1 MSSTNRTRWRTQR
14 NFSKLSLSNGSV
26 LLGSNMPD
34 WVLGLFC
41 FWNHPDPW
49 STVMIP
55 VFCVCLWRLLYIC
68 DIIPDPY
75 IHFFFIAYPIQGRSP
90 AYCRDNAQRQRT
102 IYAPIRSYNLFRIIS
117 YTNKTVVDCGGSH
130 ASSGRLYTPKCPSEL
145 VDSNPDPSC
154 CEIIMLTT
162 ALLCNHQPR
171 SFPEKKMLKHI
182 CLSVLGGAIGP
193 SIHQSQASI
202 HVLRPGH
209 PMLWQHSDA
218 PCRQAI
224 AMFQH

>member
-34 WVLGLFC
+34 WELGLFC
-41 FWNHPDPW
+41 SWNHPDPW

-68 DIIPDPY
+68 GIIPDPS
-75 IHFFFIAYPIQGRSP
+75 IHFLSLLVQFRVDHHPIAGITHRDREPFMLPFVATTYLESSVIQTRLS
-90 AYCRDNAQRQRT
+90 
-102 IYAPIRSYNLFRIIS
+102 L
-117 YTNKTVVDCGGSH
+117 DCGGSRG
-130 ASSGRLYTPKCPSEL
+130 STGRLYTPKCPSEL
-145 VDSNPDPSC
+145 VDLNPDPSC
-154 CEIIMLTT
+154 CEVMMLTT

-171 SFPEKKMLKHI
+171 SFPGKKMLLLKHI

-193 SIHQSQASI
+193 SIHQS
-202 HVLRPGH
+202 
-209 PMLWQHSDA
+209 
-218 PCRQAI
+218 
-224 AMFQH
+224 